1 MIYAI
6 VDIETTG
13 DKPINFKIIEIA
25 IILHDGKKEL
35 DTYHTFVNPEQK
47 ISPFISR
54 LTGIT
59 DADVYEAPKF
69 YEVAKDIVEFTKD
82 TIFVA
87 HNVSFDYSVMRR
99 EYRRLG
105 FDYRLDHMCTIQSA
119 RILLPGHDSYG
130 LKNITRDLNIDLGNH
145 HRAIDDTRATAQLFT
160 IIHKKG
166 KGNLANFIKREI
178 DPAVLHPNLDI
189 NALDEIPN
197 KVGVYKFYDSEKSL
211 IYIGKSIHVKKRVEQ
226 HFKNTKTPKAIEMRE
241 RIAFIDHFLTG
252 SELIALLRESE
263 EIKNHQPVYNRAQKT
278 TSFSHGLF
286 MHTDQNGY
294 YHLHAKKNTLTEKPL
309 VTFTSLPTAKKYL
322 EFWMDEFGL
331 CQKMCHLHKTTSA
344 CFNYSIKK
352 CDGACIGLESAE
364 TYNLKVTELTEN
376 LNFKGESFLILDK
389 GRKSNEYSF
398 VSIKEGQYEGYG
410 YIHRYMLKR
419 NTENFKKFLTK
430 QESNRDFQ
438 SIIKMQLHKDKK
450 LEIYPV

>member
-47 ISPFISR
+47 ITPFISR

-69 YEVAKDIVEFTKD
+69 YEIAKDIVEFTKD

-87 HNVSFDYSVMRR
+87 HNVSFDYGVMRR
-99 EYRRLG
+99 EYKRLG
-105 FDYRLDHMCTIQSA
+105 YDYRLDHMCTIQSA

-145 HRAIDDTRATAQLFT
+145 HRAIDDTRATAKLFG
-160 IIHKKG
+160 IIYKKG
-166 KGNLANFIKREI
+166 KGNLANFIKKEI

-197 KVGVYKFYDSEKSL
+197 KIGVYKFYDSEKSL
-211 IYIGKSIHVKKRVEQ
+211 IYIGKSIHVKKRIEQ
-226 HFKNTKTPKAIEMRE
+226 HFKNTKTPKSIEMRE
-241 RIAFIDHFLTG
+241 RIVFIDHFLTG

-263 EIKNHQPVYNRAQKT
+263 EIKQHQPVYNRAQKNT
-278 TSFSHGLF
+278 HFSHGIF

-294 YHLHAKKNTLTEKPL
+294 QHLHAKKNTLTEKPL
-309 VTFTSLPTAKKYL
+309 VTFTSLQSAKKYL

-331 CQKMCHLHKTTSA
+331 CQKLCHLYKTTTA

-352 CDGACIGLESAE
+352 CDGACTGLESPE
-364 TYNLKVTELTEN
+364 DYNTKVAELTEN

-398 VSIKEGQYEGYG
+398 VSIKDGQYEGYG

-438 SIIKMQLHKDKK
+438 SIIKMQLHKDNK
-450 LEIYPV
+450 LEIHPV

>member
-1 MIYAI
+1 
-6 VDIETTG
+6 
-13 DKPINFKIIEIA
+13 
-25 IILHDGKKEL
+25 
-35 DTYHTFVNPEQK
+35 VNPEQK

-59 DADVYEAPKF
+59 DPDVYKAPKF

-87 HNVSFDYSVMRR
+87 HNVSFDYGVMRR
-99 EYRRLG
+99 EYSRLG
-105 FDYRLDHMCTIQSA
+105 YDYRLDHMCTIQSA

-145 HRAIDDTRATAQLFT
+145 HRAIEDTRATAKLFT
-160 IIHKKG
+160 ILYEKA
-166 KGNLANFIKREI
+166 KGNMITFIKREI

-197 KVGVYKFYDSEKSL
+197 KIGVYKFYDSDNSL
-211 IYIGKSIHVKKRVEQ
+211 IYVGKSIHVKKRIEQ

-241 RIAFIDHFLTG
+241 RIATIDHFLTG

-263 EIKNHQPVYNRAQKT
+263 EIKMHQPVYNRAQKT
-278 TSFSHGLF
+278 TTFSHGLF
-286 MHTDQNGY
+286 LHTDQNGY
-294 YHLHAKKNTLTEKPL
+294 HNLHVKKNTLTEKSL
-309 VTFTSLPTAKKYL
+309 LTFTSLQSAKKYL
-322 EFWMDEFGL
+322 EFWLDEFRL
-331 CQKMCHLHKTTSA
+331 CQKMCHFHKSTGA
-344 CFNYSIKK
+344 CFYHSIKK
-352 CDGACIGLESAE
+352 CDGACIGEETAES
-364 TYNLKVTELTEN
+364 YNKKVDELTEN
-376 LNFKGESFLILDK
+376 LNFKGESFLIIDK

-419 NTENFKKFLTK
+419 NVGNFKKFLTK
-430 QESNRDFQ
+430 QEPNRDFQ
-438 SIIKMQLHKDKK
+438 SIIKMQLNKDNK
-450 LEIYPV
+450 LEIHPI